1 VGHSVDDALLLALA
15 DIHQPPSRA
24 SHAPGEFQ
32 SMSREALTSILMSST
47 HTTAAASASNAA
59 HDNADTL
66 AVAHAAFGHFT
77 HGLATGDWEPFL
89 AMVTDDFSFFFPM
102 GEYQGA
108 HTGRDK
114 ARAFFAYVRSAFP
127 DGLTVTLDRVMSN
140 ANTVVFEFRDE
151 GVFRGA
157 PYRNRVAVSFDIR
170 GGRIAQYREYFGSD
184 GKSY

>member
-1 VGHSVDDALLLALA
+1 MLSTPTTCDAAQ
-15 DIHQPPSRA
+15 DH
-24 SHAPGEFQ
+24 
-32 SMSREALTSILMSST
+32 
-47 HTTAAASASNAA
+47 
-59 HDNADTL
+59 ADTL
-66 AVAHAAFGHFT
+66 AVAHAAFTQFS

-89 AMVTDDFSFFFPM
+89 AMVTDDFAFFFPM

-108 HTGRDK
+108 HTGRDT

-127 DGLTVTLDRVMSN
+127 DGLTVMLDRVMSN

-157 PYRNRVAVSFDIR
+157 PYRNRVAVSFDVR
-170 GGRIAQYREYFGSD
+170 DGRIAQYREYFGSD

>member
-1 VGHSVDDALLLALA
+1 
-15 DIHQPPSRA
+15 
-24 SHAPGEFQ
+24 
-32 SMSREALTSILMSST
+32 MSST
-47 HTTAAASASNAA
+47 HTTADAS

-66 AVAHAAFGHFT
+66 AVAHAAFSQFT

-108 HTGRDK
+108 HMGRDK

-127 DGLTVTLDRVMSN
+127 EGLTVTLDRVMSN

-151 GVFRGA
+151 GVLRGA

-170 GGRIAQYREYFGSD
+170 DGRIAQYREYFGSD